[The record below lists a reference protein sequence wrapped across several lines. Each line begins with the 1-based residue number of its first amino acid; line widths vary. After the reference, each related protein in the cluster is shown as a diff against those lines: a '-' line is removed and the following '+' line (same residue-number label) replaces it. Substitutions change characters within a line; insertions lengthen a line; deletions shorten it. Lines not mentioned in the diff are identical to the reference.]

1 MKYLLQNFKRD
12 DKDAPFQPLREWA
25 RDSNVTVCNFF
36 FKGLGRFDQRSLN
49 GLSQSLMYQILRK
62 HRNLIE
68 HAVPDMWTSLLDHPG
83 RDLEMPSTKQMCE
96 AAQNVAASPRTAD
109 TYFCFIIDG
118 LDEFDERHW
127 EAEHERGQEPHQED
141 RQKARKEADLL
152 KELLASLVALPH
164 VKLLI
169 SSRPTSEYVDMFK
182 SCSKL
187 AMQDLTRGCIK
198 SYIDGEL
205 RTNPYFEELMKTQPD
220 ETCSLLDAVADRAS
234 GIFLWVNLAC
244 RSLLDG
250 ASGYDTLEE
259 LSERVKELPTELE
272 KMFVHMLNYHKIG
285 PKHKKQGAQVLA
297 FCREFHKTKA
307 LDGKALGLPSEIRE
321 HYESASG
328 PSREVTE
335 PEIMAQTL
343 ARIEESMFSSVN
355 PVVLEDPKDIDV
367 LVSKLEARLRMR
379 CGGLLE
385 IQREDPNDANSPR
398 QVVFIHRSVQE
409 FLNAKQGTEF
419 LSQHIEEGWD
429 LQWTRT
435 LYWIQRI
442 ADIYGG
448 DTPMRQGLCT
458 FRRNSLAAHFQL
470 PNLDHA
476 RRPPLP
482 TNPRAARGTP
492 EQRTKHGQETLEP
505 PL

>member
-1 MKYLLQNFKRD
+1 M
-12 DKDAPFQPLREWA
+12 
-25 RDSNVTVCNFF
+25 
-36 FKGLGRFDQRSLN
+36 
-49 GLSQSLMYQILRK
+49 
-62 HRNLIE
+62 
-68 HAVPDMWTSLLDHPG
+68 
-83 RDLEMPSTKQMCE
+83 
-96 AAQNVAASPRTAD
+96 
-109 TYFCFIIDG
+109 
-118 LDEFDERHW
+118 
-127 EAEHERGQEPHQED
+127 
-141 RQKARKEADLL
+141 
-152 KELLASLVALPH
+152 
-164 VKLLI
+164 
-169 SSRPTSEYVDMFK
+169 
-182 SCSKL
+182 
-187 AMQDLTRGCIK
+187 
-198 SYIDGEL
+198 
-205 RTNPYFEELMKTQPD
+205 
-220 ETCSLLDAVADRAS
+220 
-234 GIFLWVNLAC
+234 
-244 RSLLDG
+244 
-250 ASGYDTLEE
+250 
-259 LSERVKELPTELE
+259 KELPTELE
-272 KMFVHMLNYHKIG
+272 KMFVPMLNYHKIG

-328 PSREVTE
+328 PGREVTE

-482 TNPRAARGTP
+482 TNPRAAKGTT